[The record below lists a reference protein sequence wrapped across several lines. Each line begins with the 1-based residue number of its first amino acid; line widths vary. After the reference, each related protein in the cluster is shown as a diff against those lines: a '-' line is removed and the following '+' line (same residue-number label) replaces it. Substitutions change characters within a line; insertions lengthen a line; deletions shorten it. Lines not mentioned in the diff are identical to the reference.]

1 MAPDHGLMDPETDPL
16 ATYVLEPDDLRPLLA
31 RAVTSAGAGT
41 HTHHAPWTRAPLAT
55 LPVAAPGDVADA
67 ARRARA
73 AQRRWARTP
82 VRDRARLLLAAG
94 DLLLRRQSDV
104 LDLIQLENGKARAAA
119 FEEVADVALIARHLG
134 LRAARYLAPERRP
147 GVVPGLT
154 RVRVAHDP
162 VGVVGIVSPWNY
174 PLSLTLG
181 DVLPALVAGD
191 AVLLRPDPQTPL
203 TALWAVELLEDAG
216 MPAGL
221 VQVLL
226 GDGPTVGAALTDHV
240 DHLVFTGSTATG
252 RLVAARAGERLVPT
266 TLELGGKNAMYVAD
280 DVDVEVAAE
289 GAVRACFGGTGQL
302 CVSIERLYVHEAV
315 ADAFCAAF
323 ARRTRALR
331 VGTGLD
337 YRSDFGSLTSA
348 EQLARV
354 VEHVE
359 DAQSGGAR
367 VLAGGVHR
375 VDLGPYVYEPTVLEG
390 VAEHARAFREE
401 TFGPVV
407 AVSRVA
413 SDDEAVAAMNDSAPG
428 YGLNASVWTGSAR
441 RGAALAARV
450 RAGTVNVNEG
460 YIAAWAS
467 VAAPQGGRGASG
479 WGSRHGREGLLALT
493 ATRTVAQWRGVHGVR
508 VAGRTVLPPVGPG
521 RLLSGPPEQVTRT
534 VSSVLRAARGL
545 RLR

>member
-1 MAPDHGLMDPETDPL
+1 MVPDHGVLDPETDPL
-16 ATYVLEPDDLRPLLA
+16 ATLVLEPDDLRTLA
-31 RAVTSAGAGT
+31 QRVASSPEGGT
-41 HTHHAPWTRAPLAT
+41 CTHHAPWTGAPLAS
-55 LPVAAPGDVADA
+55 LPQSTPADVARA

-73 AQRRWARTP
+73 AQRRWAAVP
-82 VRDRARLLLAAG
+82 ARDRARLLLRVH
-94 DLLLRRQSDV
+94 DLLLSRQSDV
-104 LDLIQLENGKARAAA
+104 LDLVQLENGKARAAA
-119 FEEVADVALIARHLG
+119 FEEVADVAILARHLG
-134 LRAARYLAPERRP
+134 LRAPAYLADERRP
-147 GVVPGLT
+147 GLVPGLT
-154 RVRVAHDP
+154 GIRVQHDP
-162 VGVVGIVSPWNY
+162 VGVVGVVAPWNY

-181 DVLPALVAGD
+181 DVLPALAAGD

-221 VQVLL
+221 VQVVL
-226 GDGPTVGAALTDHV
+226 GDGPTVGAAVVDHV

-252 RLVAARAGERLVPT
+252 RVVAARAADRLVPT
-266 TLELGGKNAMYVAD
+266 TLELGGKNALYVAD

-302 CVSIERLYVHEAV
+302 CVSAERLYVHEAV
-315 ADAFCAAF
+315 ADAFAAAL

-337 YRSDFGSLTSA
+337 YRSDVGSLTSA

-359 DAQSGGAR
+359 DALSGGAR

-375 VDLGPYVYEPTVLEG
+375 PDLGPYVYEPTVLEG
-390 VAEHARAFREE
+390 VGEHARAFREE

-407 AVSRVA
+407 ALSRVA
-413 SDDEAVAAMNDSAPG
+413 SDDEAVAAVNDSG
-428 YGLNASVWTGSAR
+428 YGLHASVWSGSSR
-441 RGAALAARV
+441 RGAALAARL
-450 RAGTVNVNEG
+450 RAGSVSVNEG
-460 YIAAWAS
+460 YQASWGS

-479 WGSRHGREGLLALT
+479 WGARHGREGLLALT
-493 ATRTVAQWRGVHGVR
+493 ATRTVAVQRGVHGLR
-508 VAGRTVLPPVGPG
+508 VAGRRVLPPVGLG
-521 RLLSGPPEQVTRT
+521 RVLSGPPERWTADVTT
-534 VSSVLRAARGL
+534 VLRAARRL

>member
-1 MAPDHGLMDPETDPL
+1 MVPDHGVLDPETDPL
-16 ATYVLEPDDLRPLLA
+16 ATLVLEPDDLRTLA
-31 RAVTSAGAGT
+31 RRVVTSPAAGT
-41 HTHHAPWTRAPLAT
+41 ATHHAPWTRAPLAT
-55 LPVAAPGDVADA
+55 LPQSSPDDVARA

-73 AQRRWARTP
+73 AQRRWAAEP
-82 VRDRARLLLAAG
+82 VRRRARLLLPVH
-94 DLLLRRQSDV
+94 DLLLSRQSDV
-104 LDLIQLENGKARAAA
+104 LDLVQLENGKARAAA
-119 FEEVADVALIARHLG
+119 FEEVADVALVARHLG
-134 LRAARYLAPERRP
+134 VRAARYLAPSRRA

-154 RVRVAHDP
+154 SVRVHRDP
-162 VGVVGIVSPWNY
+162 VGVVGIVAPWNY

-181 DVLPALVAGD
+181 DVLPALAAGD

-221 VQVLL
+221 VQVVL
-226 GDGPTVGAALTDHV
+226 GDGPTVGAAVADHV

-252 RLVAARAGERLVPT
+252 RAVAARAGERLVPS

-302 CVSIERLYVHEAV
+302 CVSVERLYVHEAV
-315 ADAFCAAF
+315 ADAFVAALV
-323 ARRTRALR
+323 RRTRALR

-337 YRSDFGSLTSA
+337 YRADHGSLSSA

-359 DAQSGGAR
+359 DALSGGAR
-367 VLAGGVHR
+367 VLVGGVHR
-375 VDLGPYVYEPTVLEG
+375 TDLGPYVYEPTVLEG
-390 VAEHARAFREE
+390 VAAHARAFREE

-407 AVSRVA
+407 ALTRVA
-413 SDDEAVAAMNDSAPG
+413 SDDEAVAAVNDSPYA
-428 YGLNASVWTGSAR
+428 LNAAVWTRSAR
-441 RGAALAARV
+441 RGSALAARL

-460 YIAAWAS
+460 YAASWGS
-467 VAAPQGGRGASG
+467 VAAPQGGRAASG

-493 ATRTVAQWRGVHGVR
+493 APRTVAVQRAAHGVR
-508 VAGRTVLPPVGPG
+508 VAGRQVVPPVGLG
-521 RLLSGPPEQVTRT
+521 RVLSGDPERWTAGVTA
-534 VSSVLRAARGL
+534 VLRAARRA